1 MQNSLR
7 WCVFTALCTVLFFV
21 QPCKAQTTKQDLVEA
36 FLRDVVNI
44 NITGEALMKKHMCP
58 ANKETQQAL
67 DVELYRLR
75 MKMLGQSKKVTNHL
89 SEYLKSYNELSEKEQ
104 DLLINKADEGN
115 TFSFKGEQGIAF
127 LVLVK
132 DEKIASF
139 TTVKKGDARVFINYC
154 N

>member
-1 MQNSLR
+1 
-7 WCVFTALCTVLFFV
+7 
-21 QPCKAQTTKQDLVEA
+21 
-36 FLRDVVNI
+36 
-44 NITGEALMKKHMCP
+44 MKKYMCP
-58 ANKETQQAL
+58 SNAATQQAL
-67 DVELYRLR
+67 DLDLYRLR

-89 SEYLKSYNELSEKEQ
+89 SEYLKPYNDLPEKEH

-115 TFSFKGEQGIAF
+115 IFSFKGEQGIAF

-139 TTVKKGDARVFINYC
+139 TTVKKANARVFINYC